1 MPNFQE
7 RVIRAIGK
15 VAKDKDILIDSTFE
29 ELAIDSLSTIEL
41 LFHLEEEFDIEI
53 PYQGIRNIRGVSDA
67 VRGIERLL
75 AGEAD
80 SFGPVTTGE
89 GGAP

>member
-1 MPNFQE
+1 MSSVPE

-29 ELAIDSLSTIEL
+29 ELAIDSLSTIEV
-41 LFHLEEEFDIEI
+41 LFQLEEEFEIEI
-53 PYQGIRNIRGVSDA
+53 PYQGIRNIRGVRDV

-80 SFGPVTTGE
+80 GFGPGVTGE
-89 GGAP
+89 DAGS

>member
-1 MPNFQE
+1 MPSLQE

-15 VAKDKDILIDSTFE
+15 VVKDKPIHIDSTFDD
-29 ELAIDSLSTIEL
+29 LAIDSLSKIEL

-53 PYQGIRNIRGVSDA
+53 PSQGIRNIRGVSDV

-80 SFGPVTTGE
+80 SFGPDAAGE
-89 GGAP
+89 DAVS